1 MAYRTFI
8 DSHGVEWQTWDVLP
22 KGVERRITDRRV
34 CPEALSFPDRRH
46 VDRRQVE
53 GHWSPLT
60 SGLRD
65 GWLCFDGGGNR
76 RRLTPIP
83 PDWEECAPAALERY
97 CGLAVA
103 GRGPAAGARYGRL
116 GCGPSSVTGALIP
129 VARPLGGS
137 HSVQ

>member
-65 GWLCFDGGGNR
+65 GWLCFDAGGNR

-97 CGLAVA
+97 CGLAVPV
-103 GRGPAAGARYGRL
+103 RRL
-116 GCGPSSVTGALIP
+116 RQVIGIT
-129 VARPLGGS
+129 
-137 HSVQ
+137 VQV